1 MEPVLRLTARVIPV
15 AASGEVLL
23 LQDQDP
29 AHPGHTRWGT
39 IGGAVDPGESLV
51 EAALRE
57 LHEETGIV
65 AGPADLIGPVHQD
78 RYEFSYGG
86 RAYLGDSTFFAL
98 ALERDTE
105 ITFAH
110 LEAAEVG
117 NILAAQWWSPH
128 ELAVNGPL
136 VTPDLCDVMI
146 RAVQAVRTARDHHPG
161 PARVRDVRDVRG
173 GDQ

>member
-15 AASGEVLL
+15 AESGEVLL

-29 AHPGHTRWGT
+29 ARPGETRWGT

-51 EAALRE
+51 DAAVRE
-57 LHEETGIV
+57 LHEETGLI
-65 AGPADLIGPVHQD
+65 AQPAALIGPFHQD
-78 RYEFSYGG
+78 RHEFHYDG

-98 ALERDTE
+98 ALERDVE

-110 LEAAEVG
+110 LEPAEVG
-117 NILAAQWWSPH
+117 NVLAAQWWLPH
-128 ELAVNGPL
+128 ELAVDGRV
-136 VTPDLCDVMI
+136 VTPDLCEVMI
-146 RAVQAVRTARDHHPG
+146 RAVQAVRTIG
-161 PARVRDVRDVRG
+161 TVRE